1 METIYLKIKIKKTD
15 TITEELRNEGL
26 FFENIANALSL
37 SKEAIIEIDEINYKK
52 ILTEIQK
59 TFTEI

>member
-15 TITEELRNEGL
+15 TTTEELRNEGL

-37 SKEAIIEIDEINYKK
+37 EKQAIVEIDEINYQK

-59 TFTEI
+59 KFKEI

>member
-15 TITEELRNEGL
+15 TTTEELRNEGL

-37 SKEAIIEIDEINYKK
+37 KKEAIIEIDEMNYKK
-52 ILTEIQK
+52 IVTEIQK
-59 TFTEI
+59 TFKKI